1 MEAAPKQERFYITT
15 SIAYVNAPPHI
26 GFAMELLEAD
36 VIARYR
42 RFEGDD
48 VFFLTGTD
56 DNALKIGRAA
66 IAAGKDF
73 KEFVDENAKR
83 FEDLQKLVNTSA
95 DDFIHTSDP
104 VRHWPGA
111 QELWRRLVQSG
122 DIYKSTYNGLYCIGH
137 EAFVT
142 DKDLV
147 DGKCPDHDKA
157 PEAIEEENY
166 FFRLSR
172 FTNDIKKLVESNKL
186 HIIPEKRRNEVL
198 SFLSEGLEDISFSR
212 PAKDIPWGI
221 PVPGDASQS
230 MYVWCDALAN
240 YITALGFG
248 NDDKSKFGHYWPA
261 SVHVIGKDIVRFHA
275 LIWIGMLLAAGLQTP
290 KSILVHAFIV
300 SGGKKMSKSLGNVV
314 DPFAVGQKYGADALR
329 YFLLREIPIF
339 EDGDFTIERFE
350 AAYNANLANGIGN
363 LVSRT
368 AAMVESYFDSTLI
381 KPADE
386 ILLSVPIKTSIDI
399 LETGG
404 DNMKTAGMSIGYI
417 ADNSIV
423 PAYKKAM
430 KEYRLNE
437 AADTIWQLIG
447 ILDKYIQDY
456 EPFKLV
462 KTDKDKTQAV
472 LWQVAYGLEVVARL
486 MYPFMPET
494 AMKMDAVLGVDSRKP
509 EERNEYVIKKGEAIF
524 PRLESGIKNKE
535 SSSKS

>member
-399 LETGG
+399 METGG